1 MPDYINEDQSILTGL
16 FILEEMIMYK
26 YIIESFL
33 KMNKEEKY
41 FHKCVDKDMKNMHK
55 DYEKLKQDNE
65 RWFGKL

>member
-1 MPDYINEDQSILTGL
+1 MPDYINEDQSKDWS
-16 FILEEMIMYK
+16 FCLEKIMYK

-33 KMNKEEKY
+33 KMDKEEKH
-41 FHKCVDKDMKNMHK
+41 FRKHVDKDMKNMHK